1 MQAFSYAN
9 PSSLNDAIALLST
22 KWGDTE
28 ILAGGT
34 DLLSRMKDGV
44 STPERVVNIKHVE
57 ELRQIRV
64 SGFDDSNPDRK
75 KEAEGGYRIGSLVT
89 FEELLAHDALARQ
102 FPAIS
107 EAVRGVSSPQIRNT
121 GTVGGD
127 LLQRPRCWFYRG
139 GYGLLA
145 QDEKGKSLVPGGD
158 NRYHAIFGNAGPAY
172 FVSPSSLGPALVA
185 LDAKLKLQSAS
196 GSREI
201 AAAEFFVTPK
211 SNDEREHAIKPD
223 ELLTE
228 IVLPAA
234 AREWRNATYE
244 VREKMALDWPLA
256 TASVALKM
264 DGSKISS
271 ARIVLGHVA
280 PTPWSARAAEK
291 SLEGKSLD
299 EASAAAAGDAA
310 VSDAKP
316 LSHNEYKVQLARVSV
331 KRALLAAGNSAEK
344 GAKA

>member
-9 PSSLNDAIALLST
+9 PSSLNDAIALLPT
-22 KWGDTE
+22 KWGETE

-34 DLLSRMKDGV
+34 DLLSRMKDRV
-44 STPERVVNIKHVE
+44 STPERVVNIKGVE
-57 ELRQIRV
+57 DLRHIQQ
-64 SGFDDSNPDRK
+64 
-75 KEAEGGYRIGSLVT
+75 AEGGYRIGSLVT
-89 FEELLAHDALARQ
+89 FEELLAHEAFVKS
-102 FPAIS
+102 FPAIA

-145 QDEKGKSLVPGGD
+145 QDESGKSLVPGGD
-158 NRYHAIFGNAGPAY
+158 NRYHAIFGNEGPAY

-185 LDAKLKLQSAS
+185 LGAKITLHGPS
-196 GSREI
+196 GRREVE
-201 AAAEFFVTPK
+201 AAEFFVTPK
-211 SNDEREHAIKPD
+211 SKDEREHAIKPN

-228 IVLPAA
+228 ILIPAG

-264 DGSKISS
+264 DGSKIAS

-280 PTPWSARAAEK
+280 PTPWTARAAEK

-299 EASAAAAGDAA
+299 EASAAAAGEAA
-310 VSDAKP
+310 VSGAKP

-331 KRALLAAGNSAEK
+331 KRALLASRA
-344 GAKA
+344 